1 MQTSAARMFTEVI
14 KLLSLKFL
22 MVFIFFFFFIVSD
35 KGSQGLV

>member
-1 MQTSAARMFTEVI
+1 MFTEVI

-22 MVFIFFFFFIVSD
+22 MVFIFFFVVVSD

>member
-1 MQTSAARMFTEVI
+1 MFTEVI

-22 MVFIFFFFFIVSD
+22 MVFIFFFFIVSD